1 MDDLANL
8 ALGHIEKLLWN
19 YSAPV
24 LNEDLAKIP
33 RLKEI
38 HDELEKIRHILSI
51 FSTDQDDNL
60 LILIERLR
68 RQIDTQNSA
77 MKALQKSESRYKDL
91 ASHDYLTGAMS
102 RRFFLERAASELDN
116 AARVGVSCG
125 IMMIDLDF
133 FKNYNDKYGHLAGD
147 EALRHIV
154 KVISSFSRKHDFL
167 GRYGGEEFVFFFT
180 SADAENAILLADRIR
195 EHIQNS
201 PVNLDFG
208 PVPITASF
216 GVAMANFAEYKPG
229 HDTKA
234 HVDTIINNADTAM
247 YKAKNAGRNQVVLFS
262 DES

>member
-1 MDDLANL
+1 MDDLANM

-24 LNEDLAKIP
+24 LDGDLATIP

-38 HDELEKIRHILSI
+38 HDELEKMRHILSI
-51 FSTDQDDNL
+51 FSTDQDENL

-102 RRFFLERAASELDN
+102 RRFFLERAISELDN
-116 AARVGVSCG
+116 AARLRVPCG
-125 IMMIDLDF
+125 IIMIDLDF
-133 FKNYNDKYGHLAGD
+133 FKNFNDKYGHLAGD

-180 SADAENAILLADRIR
+180 NADAENALILAERIR
-195 EHIQNS
+195 DHIQKS

-208 PVPITASF
+208 PISITASL
-216 GVAMANFAEYKPG
+216 GIAMVDIAEYKVG
-229 HDTKA
+229 YDAKA
-234 HVDTIINNADTAM
+234 HVDTIIKNADTAM
-247 YKAKNAGRNQVVLFS
+247 YKAKNAGRNKVVLYC

>member
-1 MDDLANL
+1 MDDMADL
-8 ALGHIEKLLWN
+8 ALSHIEKLLWN

-24 LNEDLAKIP
+24 LDGDLAKIP

-51 FSTDQDDNL
+51 FSTDQDENL
-60 LILIERLR
+60 LVLIERLR

-102 RRFFLERAASELDN
+102 RRFFTERAVAELDN
-116 AARVGVSCG
+116 SVRLKIPCG
-125 IMMIDLDF
+125 IIMIDLDF
-133 FKNYNDKYGHLAGD
+133 FKNFNDKYGHLAGD

-180 SADAENAILLADRIR
+180 ITETNKALVLAERIR
-195 EHIQNS
+195 ESIEKS
-201 PVNLDFG
+201 PVKLELG

-216 GVAMANFAEYKPG
+216 GVAMANIAEYKQG
-229 HDTKA
+229 QNMKT
-234 HVDTIINNADTAM
+234 HVETIIKNADTAM
-247 YKAKNAGRNQVVLFS
+247 YMAKNAGRNQVMLYS